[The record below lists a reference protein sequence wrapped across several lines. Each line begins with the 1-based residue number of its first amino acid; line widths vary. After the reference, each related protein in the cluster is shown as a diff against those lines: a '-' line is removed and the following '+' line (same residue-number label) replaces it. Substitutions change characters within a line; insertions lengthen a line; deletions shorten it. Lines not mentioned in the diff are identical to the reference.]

1 LGAREEGAGGP
12 AMGPKRGAACAVGSA
27 GTAHGGGGKGGRG
40 GGWAGAKGEGGGWAK
55 MGKGGER
62 EKEKVFLFPIFHFL
76 YPLFLICLI
85 LQFTQPQIKKVHNP
99 A

>member
-1 LGAREEGAGGP
+1 LGRPGRPMAGE
-12 AMGPKRGAACAVGSA
+12 
-27 GTAHGGGGKGGRG
+27 GRG
-40 GGWAGAKGEGGGWAK
+40 EGGSWAASWAGAKGEGGGWAK

>member
-1 LGAREEGAGGP
+1 MTGGARGEGNF
-12 AMGPKRGAACAVGSA
+12 
-27 GTAHGGGGKGGRG
+27 GGKGGG
-40 GGWAGAKGEGGGWAK
+40 GGWAGHGPKAGGGHDWAK

-62 EKEKVFLFPIFHFL
+62 EKEKVFPIFHFL
-76 YPLFLICLI
+76 YPLFRICLI